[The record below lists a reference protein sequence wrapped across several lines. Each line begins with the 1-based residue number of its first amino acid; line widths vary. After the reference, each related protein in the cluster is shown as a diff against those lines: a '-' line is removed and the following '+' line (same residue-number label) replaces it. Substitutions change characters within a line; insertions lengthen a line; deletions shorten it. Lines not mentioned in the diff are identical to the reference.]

1 MHLSLTPLN
10 YNNNKEPID
19 LNTNEMDHTT
29 AGDNMDIEKLTAT
42 ALLTLREIK
51 TEKENQ
57 IKETEKNSIRSGNMV
72 MDKNG

>member
-10 YNNNKEPID
+10 YNNNTQPID

-29 AGDNMDIEKLTAT
+29 TGDNMDIEKLTAT

-57 IKETEKNSIRSGNMV
+57 LAETEKIPMKNGNMV
-72 MDKNG
+72 KNKKQ